1 MSVAALPEDPW
12 AAAAENDRLDGQEG
26 DGRAGHDGGVGQEL
40 PPYDDNVV
48 DVHAAEAKPRKRSR
62 AVLAGLALV
71 GLGVIGGT
79 GMMLY
84 SLYTKLFPSSRAQQ
98 VVQQADAGA
107 IDTAATAPPAS
118 PAPTPA
124 APTADAPGLGAGR
137 TAGAVYPAGS
147 ASSGEPS
154 QPGPA
159 QPVGPATPVEQAA
172 APAPAPAQ
180 AVAPAERPA
189 SAPAVSPVAA
199 PVASVKPPAAKTGAA
214 APAAPSTAPAA
225 AGPGPSQAVARSRH
239 RPRAA
244 VSKPVQQAG
253 VESPVAARATPD
265 ARAQKPS
272 HPVAPRK
279 ATGTATAAKPSP
291 QNAAALD
298 VLNQY
303 RVMSIWPRSGDFQ
316 QAWVR
321 DPKGRIHV
329 LQAGDSIEG
338 TTVVSVDF
346 KQYVVRTAQ
355 GQIR

>member
-12 AAAAENDRLDGQEG
+12 AAAAEHDRLDGQEG
-26 DGRAGHDGGVGQEL
+26 EERAGHDGGVGQDL

-48 DVHAAEAKPRKRSR
+48 DVHAAEARPRKKSR

-71 GLGVIGGT
+71 GLGVVGGT

-84 SLYTKLFPSSRAQQ
+84 SLYTKLFPSSRTQQ
-98 VVQQADAGA
+98 VVQQADTGA

-118 PAPTPA
+118 PAPAPATPTPDA
-124 APTADAPGLGAGR
+124 AGLGAGR
-137 TAGAVYPAGS
+137 AAGAVYPSGS
-147 ASSGEPS
+147 ASAGEPVQS
-154 QPGPA
+154 GPA
-159 QPVGPATPVEQAA
+159 QPVGPATPVEQPSPAAPAA
-172 APAPAPAQ
+172 AP
-180 AVAPAERPA
+180 PAERTASGPA
-189 SAPAVSPVAA
+189 AA
-199 PVASVKPPAAKTGAA
+199 PLTAPGANAEPPAAKPVTA
-214 APAAPSTAPAA
+214 APAAPSTAPATA
-225 AGPGPSQAVARSRH
+225 VPLASHAVARSRH

-244 VSKPVQQAG
+244 TSKPVQAAG

-265 ARAQKPS
+265 SRPAKPS
-272 HPVAPRK
+272 HPAAPRK
-279 ATGTATAAKPSP
+279 ATGTAAAAQKAP
-291 QNAAALD
+291 QNAVALD

-321 DPKGRIHV
+321 DPKGKIHI